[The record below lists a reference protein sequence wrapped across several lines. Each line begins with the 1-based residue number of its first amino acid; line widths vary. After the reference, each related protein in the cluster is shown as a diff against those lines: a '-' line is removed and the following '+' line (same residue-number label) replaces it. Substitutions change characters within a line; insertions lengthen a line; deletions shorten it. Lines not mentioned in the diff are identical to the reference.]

1 VTNIQGTQSIGSTLP
16 SPEARLRDAVTQL
29 EGVFVEQ
36 LFKAMRAT
44 VPDDGLTNGGAG
56 EEMFTSLMD
65 QHLASSVPERW
76 DRGLTDALTRQL
88 QGRLGPDAATAHAGD
103 ASRTAA
109 TANAAAPLVDPTIP
123 RIPR

>member
-1 VTNIQGTQSIGSTLP
+1 MINIHATQSVGSTLP

-44 VPDDGLTNGGAG
+44 VPEDGVTSGGAG

-65 QHLASSVPERW
+65 QHLAASVPASW
-76 DRGLTDALTRQL
+76 DRGLTEALTRQL
-88 QGRLGPDAATAHAGD
+88 HGRVGDGITTAANAVPLPDAHPST
-103 ASRTAA
+103 
-109 TANAAAPLVDPTIP
+109 